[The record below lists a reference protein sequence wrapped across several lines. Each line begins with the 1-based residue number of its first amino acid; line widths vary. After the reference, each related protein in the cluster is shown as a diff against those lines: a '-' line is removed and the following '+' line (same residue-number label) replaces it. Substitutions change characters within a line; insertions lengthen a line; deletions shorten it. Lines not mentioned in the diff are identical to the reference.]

1 MANINTHAHTTLI
14 LYKWGIKPM
23 IFRDEDQEKEA
34 TTLGQMPRGHRVID
48 SILKLIIQTL
58 I

>member
-14 LYKWGIKPM
+14 LYKWEIEPTT
-23 IFRDEDQEKEA
+23 FRDGDQGKGA
-34 TTLGQMPRGHRVID
+34 APLGQMPRGHRVID